1 MRTRLLQPLASVPGD
16 PMLRNGYALIV
27 SATVTQVLGVRYW
40 IVAARTAPAAAV
52 GRNSTAMSVMLFLA
66 GVAELNLMSTLI
78 RAARP
83 ARADCRLV
91 YDSHI
96 YCRTPAAA
104 RAGGGGLMTSQH
116 AAGTFTVASWE
127 EDTYQDLAG
136 QEKLTKA
143 RMGFRLTGDLAGDL
157 VSDSLMYYR
166 EDGTAEYTGLQRFTG
181 QIAGRS
187 GTCVMIA
194 DGGYNGGEARSSWR
208 VIPGSG
214 TEDLAGLAGSGVSVA
229 AAGQPGGTYSLDYEL
244 G

>member
-1 MRTRLLQPLASVPGD
+1 MT
-16 PMLRNGYALIV
+16 
-27 SATVTQVLGVRYW
+27 
-40 IVAARTAPAAAV
+40 AR
-52 GRNSTAMSVMLFLA
+52 
-66 GVAELNLMSTLI
+66 
-78 RAARP
+78 
-83 ARADCRLV
+83 
-91 YDSHI
+91 
-96 YCRTPAAA
+96 
-104 RAGGGGLMTSQH
+104 H

-143 RMGFRLTGDLAGDL
+143 RMEFRLTGDLAGDL

-194 DGGYNGGEARSSWR
+194 DGGYNGGEARSAWR
-208 VIPGSG
+208 VVPGSG
-214 TEDLAGLAGSGVSVA
+214 TGDLAGLVGSGVSVA

>member
-1 MRTRLLQPLASVPGD
+1 MTHTSVVERRPQP
-16 PMLRNGYALIV
+16 R
-27 SATVTQVLGVRYW
+27 R
-40 IVAARTAPAAAV
+40 
-52 GRNSTAMSVMLFLA
+52 
-66 GVAELNLMSTLI
+66 AEE
-78 RAARP
+78 
-83 ARADCRLV
+83 
-91 YDSHI
+91 
-96 YCRTPAAA
+96 
-104 RAGGGGLMTSQH
+104 GLMRSHH
-116 AAGTFTVASWE
+116 AAGAFTVASWE

-166 EDGTAEYTGLQRFTG
+166 EDGTAEYTGMQRFTG

-194 DGGYNGGEARSSWR
+194 DGGYDGGEARSAWR

-214 TEDLAGLAGSGVSVA
+214 PGDLAGVVGSGASVA
-229 AAGQPGGTYSLDYEL
+229 PAGQPGGTYSLDYEL

>member
-1 MRTRLLQPLASVPGD
+1 MRTRLSQPLASVPGD

-27 SATVTQVLGVRYW
+27 SATVTKVLGVRYW

-91 YDSHI
+91 YDSHT

-208 VIPGSG
+208 VISGSG